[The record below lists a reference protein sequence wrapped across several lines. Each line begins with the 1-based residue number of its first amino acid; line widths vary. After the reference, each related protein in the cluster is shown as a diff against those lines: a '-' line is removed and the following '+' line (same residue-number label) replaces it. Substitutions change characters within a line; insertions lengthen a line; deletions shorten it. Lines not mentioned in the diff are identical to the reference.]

1 MGVSDGIVVY
11 SIIKDPLVCVA
22 SACLRPRTDRFLVAC
37 VCSFVPTALHSA
49 ACVCVR
55 TALARG
61 VRAPAS
67 TLTAVREKLPDTGY
81 DEKKEPS
88 TLHAPSATS
97 SCTSHVKKGDHK
109 VRC

>member
-1 MGVSDGIVVY
+1 MQRDSTTLRFMKLNHGP
-11 SIIKDPLVCVA
+11 PLCGWVE
-22 SACLRPRTDRFLVAC
+22 
-37 VCSFVPTALHSA
+37 VPTVPHRA
-49 ACVCVR
+49 AAASVGCVSRR

-97 SCTSHVKKGDHK
+97 SCKKDDNR
-109 VRC
+109 VRCLGCQLPVVVGRCA